1 MGPHLILRE
10 PRAAALLPG
19 LAAGS
24 CFGSCS
30 LRDGTRLAPLPRPA
44 WPPGSYLLPRLWG
57 NSPGPAPRTSGCE
70 ARGAQEYGQCGQSR
84 GEKGT
89 GERRWGVGAVYLH
102 TTWSHSSFSVLWPEP
117 FGGDSDVFL
126 GTAWPSERDI
136 WWPRGIMR
144 GQHLGREVPRE
155 YPAPWQWHS
164 SVLQPDL
171 GPPRS
176 RYPGKTRAPGMGAK
190 DYGWGSRLGKDGFR
204 VLGHNPDGVRSR

>member
-1 MGPHLILRE
+1 MAPGWHHCPGLPGHLGATYSLDYGETAQGLLLGHLGVRREE
-10 PRAAALLPG
+10 PRNTV
-19 LAAGS
+19 S
-24 CFGSCS
+24 VV
-30 LRDGTRLAPLPRPA
+30 
-44 WPPGSYLLPRLWG
+44 
-57 NSPGPAPRTSGCE
+57 SPEG
-70 ARGAQEYGQCGQSR
+70 
-84 GEKGT
+84 KGT
-89 GERRWGVGAVYLH
+89 GERRWGVGAVDLH

-117 FGGDSDVFL
+117 FGGDSDTFL
-126 GTAWPSERDI
+126 GTAWPSERDT

-164 SVLQPDL
+164 SVLKPDL

-190 DYGWGSRLGKDGFR
+190 DYGWRSRLGKDGFR